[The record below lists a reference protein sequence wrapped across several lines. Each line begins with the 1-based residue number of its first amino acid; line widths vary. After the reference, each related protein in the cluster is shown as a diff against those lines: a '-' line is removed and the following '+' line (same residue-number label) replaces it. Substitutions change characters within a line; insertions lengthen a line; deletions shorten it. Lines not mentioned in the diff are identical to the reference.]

1 MIHLASRAYQA
12 LVYVLLYLPIAVLVA
27 FSFND
32 SRSSLTWRGFTTDW
46 YAKLVDDGD
55 LLAAT
60 GNSLVVAL
68 LAATCA
74 TIAGTLTAL
83 ALYRYRFRGKALAEG
98 LVFVLIMAPEIVMG
112 ISLLILFVAIGI
124 ELGFGTVLLAHVTF
138 CLPFVAV
145 TVLARLSGFDK
156 FLVEAAQD
164 LGATEWQTVLRV
176 VLPMAA
182 PALAAGWLLSFTLSL
197 DDVIITTFVAGPDY
211 ELLPL
216 KLYSMVRRG
225 VTPEINALSTV
236 LFVLTLVVAG
246 LAQRLLQHR

>member
-1 MIHLASRAYQA
+1 MIRTLARVYQG
-12 LVYVLLYLPIAVLVA
+12 LVFLLLYLPIAVLVA

-46 YAKLVDDGD
+46 YVKLIEDGD
-55 LLAAT
+55 LLVAA
-60 GNSLVVAL
+60 GNSAVVAL

-74 TIAGTLTAL
+74 TVIGTLTAL
-83 ALYRYRFRGKALAEG
+83 ALYRYRFRGKTMAEG

-112 ISLLILFVAIGI
+112 ISLLILFVALGMG
-124 ELGFGTVLLAHVTF
+124 LGFTTVLLAHVTF
-138 CLPFVAV
+138 CLPFVTV
-145 TVLARLSGFDK
+145 TVLARLNGFDRH
-156 FLVEAAQD
+156 LVEAAQD
-164 LGATEWQTVLRV
+164 LGASELQTVARV
-176 VLPMAA
+176 ILPMAA
-182 PALAAGWLLSFTLSL
+182 PALAVGWLLSFTLSL

-236 LFVLTLVVAG
+236 LFVLTLIVAG
-246 LAQRLLQHR
+246 LAQRLLRHH

>member
-1 MIHLASRAYQA
+1 MIRAVSRAYQG
-12 LVYVLLYLPIAVLVA
+12 LVYLLLYLPIVVLVA

-32 SRSSLTWRGFTTDW
+32 SRSSLAWRGFTTDW
-46 YAKLVDDGD
+46 YVKLIEDGD
-55 LLAAT
+55 LLVAA
-60 GNSLVVAL
+60 GNSAIVAL

-74 TIAGTLTAL
+74 TVVGTLTAL
-83 ALYRYRFRGKALAEG
+83 ALYRYRFRGKTLAEG

-112 ISLLILFVAIGI
+112 ISLLILFVALGIG
-124 ELGFGTVLLAHVTF
+124 LGFTTVLLAHVTF
-138 CLPFVAV
+138 CLPFVTV
-145 TVLARLSGFDK
+145 TVLARLNGFDRH
-156 FLVEAAQD
+156 LVEAAQD
-164 LGATEWQTVLRV
+164 LGASELQTVARV
-176 VLPMAA
+176 ILPMAA

-246 LAQRLLQHR
+246 LAQRLLQRQ

>member
-1 MIHLASRAYQA
+1 VIRTLARVYQG
-12 LVYVLLYLPIAVLVA
+12 LVFLLLYLPIAVLVA

-46 YAKLVDDGD
+46 YVKLIEDGD
-55 LLAAT
+55 LLVAA
-60 GNSLVVAL
+60 GNSAVVAL

-74 TIAGTLTAL
+74 TVIGTLTAL
-83 ALYRYRFRGKALAEG
+83 ALYRYRFRGKTMAEG

-112 ISLLILFVAIGI
+112 ISLLILFVALGMG
-124 ELGFGTVLLAHVTF
+124 LGFTTVLLAHVTF
-138 CLPFVAV
+138 CLPFVTV
-145 TVLARLSGFDK
+145 TVLARLNGFDRH
-156 FLVEAAQD
+156 LVEAAQD
-164 LGATEWQTVLRV
+164 LGASELQTVARV
-176 VLPMAA
+176 ILPMAA
-182 PALAAGWLLSFTLSL
+182 PALAVGWLLSFTLSL

-236 LFVLTLVVAG
+236 LFVLTLIVAG
-246 LAQRLLQHR
+246 LAQRLLRHH

>member
-1 MIHLASRAYQA
+1 VIRAVSRAYQV
-12 LVYVLLYLPIAVLVA
+12 LVYLLLYLPIVVLVA

-32 SRSSLTWRGFTTDW
+32 SRSSLAWRGFTTDW
-46 YAKLVDDGD
+46 YVKLIEDGD
-55 LLAAT
+55 LLVAA
-60 GNSLVVAL
+60 GNSAIVAL

-74 TIAGTLTAL
+74 TVVGTLTAL
-83 ALYRYRFRGKALAEG
+83 ALYRYRFRGKTLAEG

-112 ISLLILFVAIGI
+112 ISLLILFVALGIG
-124 ELGFGTVLLAHVTF
+124 LGFTTVLLAHVTF
-138 CLPFVAV
+138 CLPFVTV
-145 TVLARLSGFDK
+145 TVLARLNGFDRH
-156 FLVEAAQD
+156 LVEAAQD
-164 LGATEWQTVLRV
+164 LGASELQTVARV
-176 VLPMAA
+176 ILPMAA

-246 LAQRLLQHR
+246 LAQRLLQRQ

>member
-1 MIHLASRAYQA
+1 VIPVVSRAYLA
-12 LVYVLLYLPIAVLVA
+12 LVYVLLYLPIAVLIA

-46 YAKLVDDGD
+46 YRKLIEDGD
-55 LLAAT
+55 LLTAA
-60 GNSLVVAL
+60 GNSAMVAVI
-68 LAATCA
+68 AASCA
-74 TIAGTLTAL
+74 TLVGTLTAL
-83 ALYRYRFRGKALAEG
+83 ALYRYRFRGKTVAEG

-112 ISLLILFVAIGI
+112 ISLLILFVALGAG
-124 ELGFGTVLLAHVTF
+124 LGFTTVLLAHVTF
-138 CLPFVAV
+138 CLPFVTV
-145 TVLARLSGFDK
+145 TVLARLNGFDRN
-156 FLVEAAQD
+156 LVEAAQD
-164 LGATEWQTVLRV
+164 LGASELQTVARV
-176 VLPMAA
+176 ILPMAA

-246 LAQRLLQHR
+246 LAQRMLQRR

>member
-1 MIHLASRAYQA
+1 MIRTVSRAYQV
-12 LVYVLLYLPIAVLVA
+12 LVYLLLYLPIGVLVA

-32 SRSSLTWRGFTTDW
+32 SRSSLAWRGFTTDW
-46 YAKLVDDGD
+46 YVKLIEDGD
-55 LLAAT
+55 LLLAA
-60 GNSLVVAL
+60 GNSAIVAL

-74 TIAGTLTAL
+74 TIIGTLTAL

-112 ISLLILFVAIGI
+112 ISLLILFVALGIG
-124 ELGFGTVLLAHVTF
+124 LGFPTVLLAHVTF
-138 CLPFVAV
+138 CLPFVTV
-145 TVLARLSGFDK
+145 TVLARLNGFDRH
-156 FLVEAAQD
+156 LVEAAQD
-164 LGATEWQTVLRV
+164 LGASEVQTVARV
-176 VLPMAA
+176 ILPIAA

-225 VTPEINALSTV
+225 ITPEINALSTV
-236 LFVLTLVVAG
+236 LFVLTLLVAG

>member
-1 MIHLASRAYQA
+1 VIPVVSRAYLA
-12 LVYVLLYLPIAVLVA
+12 LVYVLLYLPIAVLIA

-46 YAKLVDDGD
+46 YRKLIEDGD
-55 LLAAT
+55 LLTAA
-60 GNSLVVAL
+60 GNSAMVAVI
-68 LAATCA
+68 AASCA
-74 TIAGTLTAL
+74 TLVGTLTAL
-83 ALYRYRFRGKALAEG
+83 ALYRYRFRGKTVAEG

-112 ISLLILFVAIGI
+112 ISLLILFVALGAG
-124 ELGFGTVLLAHVTF
+124 LGFTTVLLAHVTF
-138 CLPFVAV
+138 CLPFVTV
-145 TVLARLSGFDK
+145 TVLARLNGFDRH
-156 FLVEAAQD
+156 LVEAAQD
-164 LGATEWQTVLRV
+164 LGASELQTVARV
-176 VLPMAA
+176 ILPMAA

-246 LAQRLLQHR
+246 LAQRMLQRR

>member
-1 MIHLASRAYQA
+1 MIRAVSRAYQV
-12 LVYVLLYLPIAVLVA
+12 LVYLLLYLPIVVLVA

-32 SRSSLTWRGFTTDW
+32 SRSSLAWRGFTTDW
-46 YAKLVDDGD
+46 YVKLIQDGD
-55 LLAAT
+55 LLVAA
-60 GNSLVVAL
+60 GNSAIVAL

-74 TIAGTLTAL
+74 TVVGTLTAL
-83 ALYRYRFRGKALAEG
+83 ALYRYRFRGKTLAEG

-112 ISLLILFVAIGI
+112 ISLLILFVALGIG
-124 ELGFGTVLLAHVTF
+124 LGFSTVLLAHVTF
-138 CLPFVAV
+138 CLPFVTV
-145 TVLARLSGFDK
+145 TVLARLNGFDRN
-156 FLVEAAQD
+156 LVEAAQD
-164 LGATEWQTVLRV
+164 LGASELQTVARV
-176 VLPMAA
+176 ILPMAA

-246 LAQRLLQHR
+246 LAQRLLQRQ

>member
-1 MIHLASRAYQA
+1 VIGVLSRTYQG
-12 LVYVLLYLPIAVLVA
+12 LVYLLLYLPIAVLIA

-32 SRSSLTWRGFTTDW
+32 SRSSLAWRGFTTDW
-46 YAKLVDDGD
+46 YLKLIEDGD
-55 LLAAT
+55 LLVAA
-60 GNSLVVAL
+60 GNSAIVAL

-74 TIAGTLTAL
+74 TVVGTLTAL
-83 ALYRYRFRGKALAEG
+83 ALYRYRFRGKTLAEG

-112 ISLLILFVAIGI
+112 ISLLILFVALGIG
-124 ELGFGTVLLAHVTF
+124 LGFTTVLLAHVTF
-138 CLPFVAV
+138 CLPFVTV
-145 TVLARLSGFDK
+145 TVLARLNGFDRH
-156 FLVEAAQD
+156 LVEAAQD
-164 LGATEWQTVLRV
+164 LGASELQTVARV
-176 VLPMAA
+176 ILPMAA

-236 LFVLTLVVAG
+236 LFALTLVIAG
-246 LAQRLLQHR
+246 LAQRLLQRR

>member
-1 MIHLASRAYQA
+1 MIRAVSRAYQA
-12 LVYVLLYLPIAVLVA
+12 LVYLLLYLPILVLVA

-32 SRSSLTWRGFTTDW
+32 SRSSLAWRGFTTDW
-46 YAKLVDDGD
+46 YVKLIEDGD
-55 LLAAT
+55 LLVAA
-60 GNSLVVAL
+60 GNSAIVAL

-74 TIAGTLTAL
+74 TVVGTLTAL
-83 ALYRYRFRGKALAEG
+83 ALYRYRFRGKTLAEG

-112 ISLLILFVAIGI
+112 ISLLILFVALGIG
-124 ELGFGTVLLAHVTF
+124 LGFTTVLLAHVTF
-138 CLPFVAV
+138 CLPFVTV
-145 TVLARLSGFDK
+145 TVLARLNGFDRH
-156 FLVEAAQD
+156 LVEAAQD
-164 LGATEWQTVLRV
+164 LGASELQTVARV
-176 VLPMAA
+176 ILPMAA

-246 LAQRLLQHR
+246 LAQRLLQRQ

>member
-1 MIHLASRAYQA
+1 MIQTASRVYQG
-12 LVYVLLYLPIAVLVA
+12 LVYLLLYIPIAVLIA

-46 YAKLVDDGD
+46 YVKLLEDGD
-55 LLAAT
+55 LLAAAA
-60 GNSLVVAL
+60 NSGVVAL

-74 TIAGTLTAL
+74 TVVGTLTAL
-83 ALYRYRFRGKALAEG
+83 ALYRYRFLGKGLAEG
-98 LVFVLIMAPEIVMG
+98 LVFVLIVAPEIVMG
-112 ISLLILFVAIGI
+112 ISLLILFVAIGF
-124 ELGFGTVLLAHVTF
+124 ELGFATVLLAHITF
-138 CLPFVAV
+138 CLPFVTV
-145 TVLARLSGFDK
+145 TVLARLNGFDK
-156 FLVEAAQD
+156 HLVEAAQD
-164 LGATEWQTVLRV
+164 LGASELQTVARV
-176 VLPMAA
+176 ILPMAA

-236 LFVLTLVVAG
+236 LFALTLLVAG
-246 LAQRLLQHR
+246 LAQRFLQRR

>member
-1 MIHLASRAYQA
+1 VIQVASRAYQG
-12 LVYVLLYLPIAVLVA
+12 LVYVLLYLPIAVLIV

-32 SRSSLTWRGFTTDW
+32 SRSSLTWRGFTTGW
-46 YAKLVDDGD
+46 YVKLLEDGD
-55 LLAAT
+55 LLAAA
-60 GNSLVVAL
+60 GNSAVVAL

-74 TIAGTLTAL
+74 TLVGTLTAL
-83 ALYRYRFRGKALAEG
+83 ALYRYRFRGKGLAEG

-112 ISLLILFVAIGI
+112 ISLLILFVALGIG
-124 ELGFGTVLLAHVTF
+124 LGFTTVLLAHVTF
-138 CLPFVAV
+138 CLPFVTV
-145 TVLARLSGFDK
+145 TVLARLNGFDR

-164 LGATEWQTVLRV
+164 LGASEWQTVLRV

-236 LFVLTLVVAG
+236 LFVVTLVVAG
-246 LAQRLLQHR
+246 LAQRLLHRR

>member
-1 MIHLASRAYQA
+1 
-12 LVYVLLYLPIAVLVA
+12 
-27 FSFND
+27 
-32 SRSSLTWRGFTTDW
+32 
-46 YAKLVDDGD
+46 
-55 LLAAT
+55 
-60 GNSLVVAL
+60 
-68 LAATCA
+68 
-74 TIAGTLTAL
+74 
-83 ALYRYRFRGKALAEG
+83 
-98 LVFVLIMAPEIVMG
+98 
-112 ISLLILFVAIGI
+112 
-124 ELGFGTVLLAHVTF
+124 
-138 CLPFVAV
+138 
-145 TVLARLSGFDK
+145 VLARLNGFDR

-164 LGATEWQTVLRV
+164 LGASEWQTVLRV

-246 LAQRLLQHR
+246 LAQRLLQRQ